1 MHNLDPSL
9 YIRSF
14 RLIELRKQIDDVVDL
29 DGNLLEFPLAS
40 PDVQID
46 NLRIVEAVNN
56 PSTASVTLSKPSTNV
71 ESSRRA
77 LNTD

>member
-56 PSTASVTLSKPSTNV
+56 PSTASVTLSEPSTNV